1 MTWLLVRIAPVEVS
15 TMPVPAAVPPWK
27 PRIEFTSTTEGSTA
41 AAIAAAVR
49 ALGGEAAACGE
60 GAAALGDGATG
71 GTTTG
76 AEGDAAALGA
86 KPAGG
91 AGEGGVD
98 VATGRCGNPPTTA
111 YDSATTRT
119 TTART
124 MTTTRKAA
132 PLRRGG
138 LGVGTPGGPPRPP
151 AARPVSRARCGQR

>member
-1 MTWLLVRIAPVEVS
+1 
-15 TMPVPAAVPPWK
+15 MPVPAAVPPWK

-60 GAAALGDGATG
+60 GAAALGDGATW

-76 AEGDAAALGA
+76 AEGDGAAALGA
-86 KPAGG
+86 KLAGG

-111 YDSATTRT
+111 YDSASTRT
-119 TTART
+119 TTAST
-124 MTTTRKAA
+124 MATTRKAA
-132 PLRRGG
+132 PVRRGG
-138 LGVGTPGGPPRPP
+138 LGCGTPGGRQGPPEYDPE
-151 AARPVSRARCGQR
+151 